1 MTNII
6 LFTGLLYLV
15 QIILPTPLTK
25 RSSEAAGERARK
37 AVHNLRE
44 SLPVFFTFALL
55 SMHLGVEANV
65 LVASIWLVLRILFV
79 LLYVTGF
86 NTKPANEVG
95 YEAQPIRSL
104 AWFGSIICLIVMGIN
119 LI

>member
-1 MTNII
+1 MTHII

-15 QIILPTPLTK
+15 QLILPMPLTK
-25 RSSEAAGERARK
+25 RSGEAAGERAKK

-55 SMHLGVEANV
+55 SMHLEVEANV
-65 LVASIWLVLRILFV
+65 LVASIWLALRIIFV
-79 LLYVTGF
+79 LLYITGLH
-86 NTKPANEVG
+86 TKPVNEAG
-95 YEAQPIRSL
+95 YVAQPIRSL
-104 AWFGSIICLIVMGIN
+104 AWFGSIVCLIMMGIN

>member
-15 QIILPTPLTK
+15 QLILPMPLTK
-25 RSSEAAGERARK
+25 RSGEAAGESARK

-44 SLPVFFTFALL
+44 SLPVFFAFALL

-65 LVASIWLVLRILFV
+65 LVASIWLALRIIFV
-79 LLYVTGF
+79 LLYITGF
-86 NTKPANEVG
+86 NTKPANEAG
-95 YEAQPIRSL
+95 YVAQPIRSL
-104 AWFGSIICLIVMGIN
+104 TWFGSIICLIVMGIN

>member
-1 MTNII
+1 MINII

-15 QIILPTPLTK
+15 QLILPAPLTK
-25 RSSEAAGERARK
+25 SSDEVAGERARK

-44 SLPVFFTFALL
+44 SLPVFFAFALL

-65 LVASIWLVLRILFV
+65 LVASIWLALRIIFV
-79 LLYVTGF
+79 LLYITGF
-86 NTKPANEVG
+86 NAKPANEVG
-95 YEAQPIRSL
+95 YVAQPIRSL
-104 AWFGSIICLIVMGIN
+104 TWFGSIICLIVMGIN